1 MSDYR
6 DVEVDQDHMLE
17 DFAGIYDN
25 FSEMMVTEPM
35 ANSIDIDSTE
45 MQIRLFTDK
54 DGMWIEFT
62 NNGAPMSKKD
72 MENYNVIARS
82 TKSGQNKIG
91 FAGIGAKLG
100 LGFDKKSKII
110 TISGDG
116 TKAIA
121 CEMILK
127 GKKAKWKF
135 IPTDSKVKGTIYRVL
150 LNVKNYDTMQKGIN
164 NEIIK
169 WFNTALLDGLK
180 VTVDGT
186 ELKPWKPVIVKTFER
201 TIKVNKLEIPVKIF
215 ITDTDIPNDRCWI
228 QYDITG
234 KRICIK
240 KPENLIQNVREEFR
254 KRFYVLVNAQEIA
267 DELQTSKHGFKQG
280 VFSNQLEP
288 AIELELTRVLKQEGF
303 LVEEIKSQRVKNSWS
318 KALQSVL
325 QDKFPDLLTFGH
337 FGFGRGG
344 SGKGEGE
351 ETTTGQDVPEIE
363 KTKDDHEPKPRESH
377 NNGNLD
383 FTTSIKPEDER
394 QGWFN
399 QAKGQIVINLGH
411 PVAIPIISTKVGREY
426 HLNRVVSTEVMRLAM
441 RAGSYSVERMVEIPN
456 IVFEAMLSAR
466 GIVKRKDKEKF
477 EKKNLKRAKSG
488 RFVKDD
494 GEAKDG

>member
-1 MSDYR
+1 MTDSYR

-17 DFAGIYDN
+17 DFARIYDN

-35 ANSIDIDSTE
+35 ANGLDIDSTE
-45 MQIRLFTDK
+45 MKIRLYTDK

-62 NNGAPMSKKD
+62 NNGVPMSKKD

-82 TKSGQNKIG
+82 TKSGKNTIG
-91 FAGIGAKLG
+91 WAGIGAKLA
-100 LGFDKKSKII
+100 LGFDPKSKII

-135 IPTDSKVKGTIYRVL
+135 IPTDSKVKGTTYRVL
-150 LNVKNYDTMQKGIN
+150 LNVKNYDIMKKGIN
-164 NEIIK
+164 DEIIK

-215 ITDTDIPNDRCWI
+215 ITDTDIPNDRCWV

-240 KPENLIQNVREEFR
+240 KPENLIQNVREEFK
-254 KRFYVLVNAQEIA
+254 KRFYVLVNAQVIA
-267 DELQTSKHGFKQG
+267 DQLQTSKHGFKQG
-280 VFSNQLEP
+280 IFSNQLEP

-303 LVEEIKSQRVKNSWS
+303 LAEEIKSQRVKNSWS
-318 KALQSVL
+318 QALQSVL
-325 QDKFPDLLTFGH
+325 QDKFPDLLTAGR

-344 SGKGEGE
+344 TGKGDGE
-351 ETTTGQDVPEIE
+351 KTTTAQAVPEIK
-363 KTKDDHEPKPRESH
+363 KTKDDEPKPRDSH
-377 NNGNLD
+377 NNGNLS
-383 FTTSIKPEDER
+383 FTTTIKPEDER
-394 QGWFN
+394 QGWFH

-411 PVAIPIISTKVGREY
+411 PVAIPIITTKVGREY

-441 RAGSYSVERMVEIPN
+441 RAGNYSVERMVEIPN
-456 IVFEAMLSAR
+456 IVFEAMLTAR
-466 GIVKRKDKEKF
+466 KTVKRKYKENF
-477 EKKNLKRAKSG
+477 ERKDLKRGKSG

-494 GEAKDG
+494 GEAQDG